1 MTWHLKISRASCKS
15 FKNLAQGYG
24 LRIGSGFPTEFLPR
38 ILKYIIYIFWQGLE
52 NKYAMNIDVFLRLQ
66 TY

>member
-1 MTWHLKISRASCKS
+1 MWHLKIPCASCKS
-15 FKNLAQGYG
+15 FKNLAQESVF
-24 LRIGSGFPTEFLPR
+24 RIGSGFPTEFLPR
-38 ILKYIIYIFWQGLE
+38 ILEYIIYIFWQGLE